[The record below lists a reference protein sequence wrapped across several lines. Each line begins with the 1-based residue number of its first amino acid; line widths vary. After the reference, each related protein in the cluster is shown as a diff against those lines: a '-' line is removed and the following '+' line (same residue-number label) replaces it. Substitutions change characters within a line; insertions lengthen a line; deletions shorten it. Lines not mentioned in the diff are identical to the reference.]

1 MASSPVNMY
10 QKQAA
15 LKKKRLEPSSSQS
28 SPNVD
33 QHLQAENKGIPFSS
47 LLPPSPTI
55 DRSANIR
62 KFSLITLNS
71 DSSDH
76 GEHDENSNVPAV
88 QLPKKILSKLPQV
101 R

>member
-10 QKQAA
+10 QKQTA
-15 LKKKRLEPSSSQS
+15 LKRKRLEPSSSQS
-28 SPNVD
+28 SPKVD
-33 QHLQAENKGIPFSS
+33 KHLQAENIPFSS

-55 DRSANIR
+55 NRSANIR

-88 QLPKKILSKLPQV
+88 EPPKKILSKLPQV